1 MTDPVLISHDA
12 TLVVSA
18 LVRSGGSCDLRELE
32 RQVSPRLMHGFLASW
47 SNLLDSGLARQLH
60 GAAQLHAM
68 KLRHYNPQNQN
79 FQNHEATLHEVSCS
93 VAIEADQCCVADL
106 VSRATD
112 RRNFHADY
120 QAVLAGKKARRDPL
134 QEYVARLNPADRGEF
149 WGAYLE
155 LSIAEQSDYRRRVA
169 RLAARGGRDRSPP
182 ADG

>member
-18 LVRSGGSCDLRELE
+18 LVRLGGSCDLRELE
-32 RQVSPRLMHGFLASW
+32 RQVSPRLMHGFVASW

-68 KLRHYNPQNQN
+68 KLRHYNPPNQSL
-79 FQNHEATLHEVSCS
+79 QKYEATLHEASCN
-93 VAIEADQCCVADL
+93 EATKATQCCVADL

-112 RRNFHADY
+112 RRNFHANY
-120 QAVLAGKKARRDPL
+120 QAVVAGKKARRDPL

-149 WGAYLE
+149 WSGYLE
-155 LSIAEQSDYRRRVA
+155 LSSAEQSDYRRRVA

>member
-1 MTDPVLISHDA
+1 VLISHDA

-18 LVRSGGSCDLRELE
+18 LVRLGGSCDLRELE
-32 RQVSPRLMHGFLASW
+32 REVSPRLMHGFVVAW
-47 SNLLDSGLARQLH
+47 SNLLDSDLARQLH

-68 KLRHYNPQNQN
+68 KLRHYNPQNQS
-79 FQNHEATLHEVSCS
+79 FQKHEATLHEASCNEATK
-93 VAIEADQCCVADL
+93 AIADL

-112 RRNFHADY
+112 RRNFHANY
-120 QAVLAGKKARRDPL
+120 QAVIAGKKARRDPL

-155 LSIAEQSDYRRRVA
+155 LSVAEQSDYRQRIA

-182 ADG
+182 AGG